1 MYRSYDSFDEL
12 EKKFELSFSSRL
24 TSLVGLPNSGVSE
37 ASNRSTIVEE
47 ISRAPALFSSR
58 FMVFTDSAGNRT
70 VKRFW
75 VDVSNYS
82 SFIPVRMMLILDIL
96 VKHNAVSVMC
106 LSR

>member
-1 MYRSYDSFDEL
+1 MLD
-12 EKKFELSFSSRL
+12 LSSNIRPA
-24 TSLVGLPNSGVSE
+24 SLVGLPNSGVSE

-75 VDVSNYS
+75 VDVSNYLD
-82 SFIPVRMMLILDIL
+82 LINI
-96 VKHNAVSVMC
+96 K
-106 LSR
+106 